1 LELVEDLG
9 CLVGYLEAG
18 SGYMLDNW
26 HCSICCLK
34 GDIGV
39 VESISLYWNKCR
51 LVNFFVA
58 LAGAVSACGHVV
70 DDGMGNTFGVR
81 N

>member
-1 LELVEDLG
+1 MEDLG

-39 VESISLYWNKCR
+39 VVSISLYWDKRR

-58 LAGAVSACGHVV
+58 LAGVVSIYLGGH
-70 DDGMGNTFGVR
+70 
-81 N
+81 

>member
-1 LELVEDLG
+1 MELVGNLR
-9 CLVGYLEAG
+9 CLVGWLEAG
-18 SGYMLDNW
+18 NGCMLNSW

-34 GDIGV
+34 GGIGIV
-39 VESISLYWNKCR
+39 VSISLYWNKSW

-58 LAGAVSACGHVV
+58 LAGVVSACGHVV
-70 DDGMGNTFGVR
+70 NDGMGNTFGVC

>member
-1 LELVEDLG
+1 
-9 CLVGYLEAG
+9 
-18 SGYMLDNW
+18 MLDSW

-34 GDIGV
+34 GCIGV
-39 VESISLYWNKCR
+39 VVSISLYWDKCR

>member
-1 LELVEDLG
+1 MELVGNLR
-9 CLVGYLEAG
+9 CLVGWLEAG
-18 SGYMLDNW
+18 NGCMLDSW

-34 GDIGV
+34 GGIGV
-39 VESISLYWNKCR
+39 VVSISLYWDKRR

-58 LAGAVSACGHVV
+58 LAAVISTSRHVV
-70 DDGMGNTFGVR
+70 DDGMGNAFGVR

>member
-1 LELVEDLG
+1 MELVEDLG

-39 VESISLYWNKCR
+39 VVSISLYWDKCR

-70 DDGMGNTFGVR
+70 DDGMGNTFGVC

>member
-1 LELVEDLG
+1 
-9 CLVGYLEAG
+9 
-18 SGYMLDNW
+18 M
-26 HCSICCLK
+26 K
-34 GDIGV
+34 GGIGV
-39 VESISLYWNKCR
+39 VVRIPLYWDKRR

-58 LAGAVSACGHVV
+58 LAGVVSACGHVV

>member
-1 LELVEDLG
+1 MELVEDLG

-18 SGYMLDNW
+18 SGYTLDSW

-34 GDIGV
+34 GSIGV
-39 VESISLYWNKCR
+39 VVSISLYWNERR

-58 LAGAVSACGHVV
+58 LAGVVSACGHVV
-70 DDGMGNTFGVR
+70 DDGMGNTFGVC

>member
-1 LELVEDLG
+1 MEDLG

-39 VESISLYWNKCR
+39 VVSISLYWDKCR

-58 LAGAVSACGHVV
+58 LAGVVSACGHAV

>member
-1 LELVEDLG
+1 MGDLR
-9 CLVGYLEAG
+9 CLVGR
-18 SGYMLDNW
+18 LDVGGGCVLDSW

-34 GDIGV
+34 GGIGV
-39 VESISLYWNKCR
+39 VVSIFLYWDKRR

-70 DDGMGNTFGVR
+70 NDGMGSTFGVR

>member
-1 LELVEDLG
+1 
-9 CLVGYLEAG
+9 
-18 SGYMLDNW
+18 MLDSW

-34 GDIGV
+34 GGIGV
-39 VESISLYWNKCR
+39 VVSISLYWDKRR

-58 LAGAVSACGHVV
+58 LAGVVSACGHVV
-70 DDGMGNTFGVR
+70 DDGMGNTFGVC